1 MADGSFGNFEIRHT
15 FPDAAHWPASGEP
28 FARGPFPLYRDAT
41 EEGDVVG
48 FAGAGGVDQAVEE
61 WLGPGHAAL
70 NHWSLAISVN
80 KRNFP
85 KSEHWCADIWDT
97 DPALPLAGKRI
108 RLLWVSPDC
117 RHFSPAKGSAPVSDS
132 IRALAWVVLPW
143 IIKRRPRVIMLEN
156 VPAFMTWGPTMINDK
171 GQTVPNPK
179 FKSRTFWRYVNKI
192 RKAGYTVEFVAKSDS
207 ADFGEAQRRVRFI
220 MIMRCDGLPIA
231 WPEATHGP
239 AETAV
244 ARGLEP
250 FVPASTIIDFNRPVY
265 SIFMTRDEAKALGV
279 RVKRPLE
286 EATFR
291 RIALGLFKR
300 VIECADPFVIELT
313 HRGEADRSHGVSGRL
328 PVITGAHRGEL
339 ALCEP
344 YCVPITQTKWAAERS
359 IDLRR
364 GLPVVT
370 GAKGGEFALCAPI
383 IDVAYGRS
391 VPASAAEPM
400 GSPTG
405 RPHHG
410 LVAAFMEQAN
420 TGQQGRDMRNPL
432 SAVLGSGSHQQ
443 PVLAYLSQLRSS
455 NEGGGGDL
463 VQSLPA
469 VTAQGGHLALIESL
483 LDRDLDMAKPF
494 AREGEMRAFLTKYF
508 GTATTEDLANPL
520 STTTSRARLGLVV
533 VHGVAYR
540 IVDIGMRMLDPETE
554 LAAAMGVREGFVLR
568 EDAYGNRISKTNIT
582 KMVGNMVCRRWALA
596 HIAANFPKVAVAEAV
611 AA

>member
-1 MADGSFGNFEIRHT
+1 MADGSFGHFALARP
-15 FPDAAHWPASGEP
+15 FPDAAHWPAAGEP

-70 NHWSLAISVN
+70 NHWTLAISVN

-156 VPAFMTWGPTMINDK
+156 VPAFMTWGPTMVNDK
-171 GQTVPNPK
+171 GQTVPDPRH
-179 FKSRTFWRYVNKI
+179 KSRTFWRYVNKI
-192 RKAGYTVEFVAKSDS
+192 RKAGYTVEFVAKSDA

-231 WPEATHGP
+231 WPEPTHGGP
-239 AETAV
+239 AEV
-244 ARGLEP
+244 ASKGLKP
-250 FVPASTIIDFNRPVY
+250 YVPAAAILDFSRPVY
-265 SIFMTRDEAKALGV
+265 SIFMSAEEAKALGV

-286 EATFR
+286 EATYR
-291 RIALGLFKR
+291 RIALGLFRR

-313 HRGEADRSHGVSGRL
+313 HRGDGDRSHGVGGLL
-328 PVITGAHRGEL
+328 PVITGANRGEL

-344 YCVPITQTKWAAERS
+344 YCVPITQSKWAAERS

-370 GAKGGEFALCAPI
+370 GAKGGEFALCAPVVSVFRGGSDGR
-383 IDVAYGRS
+383 DVRDGL
-391 VPASAAEPM
+391 PAVTANSFIKRPGGAAPL
-400 GSPTG
+400 
-405 RPHHG
+405 G
-410 LVAAFMEQAN
+410 LVAA
-420 TGQQGRDMRNPL
+420 
-432 SAVLGSGSHQQ
+432 H
-443 PVLAYLSQLRSS
+443 LSQLRSS
-455 NEGGGGDL
+455 NQGGGGDL
-463 VQSLPA
+463 GQSVPA

-508 GTATTEDLANPL
+508 GTATTEDLADPL
-520 STTTSRARLGLVV
+520 ATATSRARFGLVV

-554 LAAAMGVREGFVLR
+554 LAAAMGVREGFVLN
-568 EDAYGNRISKTNIT
+568 EDAHGNRVSKTNIT

-596 HIAANFPKVAVAEAV
+596 HIAANFPKAAMADAV